1 VDDEASRGRRSCNSE
16 AFRELDRRLIE
27 ELLEKSLPLDL
38 APGAILYP
46 EEGKPRMALVIRGL
60 VRVYLTSAEG
70 RQITVQAVSDASVL

>member
-1 VDDEASRGRRSCNSE
+1 
-16 AFRELDRRLIE
+16 
-27 ELLEKSLPLDL
+27 LPLDL

-70 RQITVQAVSDASVL
+70 RQITVRYARDGDVLGTAVAIAGPVRIPVQAVSDASVL